1 MRFTLRQLNY
11 FVAAG
16 EALSIRQA
24 SAQINVSEPSIS
36 SAISQLEA
44 EFGITLFIRHH
55 AQGLSLTQAG
65 TALLRDAKAFLQQ
78 GRELENTAQELNAGI
93 SGQFN
98 VLCFTALAP
107 FIVPS
112 ICHGFKAMNPDVNL
126 QVHEAHQAEIL
137 EQLWHGKADIAIT
150 YDLDIPDGLDFTPL
164 TSLPPYA
171 VLAKSHPLAKR
182 KKLTLERL
190 SEEPLVLLDLPLS
203 KDYFLSLFHR
213 HKLTPSILSK
223 TQQVDVMRSMV
234 GQGYG
239 YGLANVKPD
248 NAITLDGSEL
258 VYMPLDGKLPALTL
272 GLLNHV
278 SAARSRLAKLFVEH
292 VNQQLNLG
300 KLPGIEL
307 HKNQQKRST

>member
-16 EALSIRQA
+16 DALSIRQA

-65 TALLRDAKAFLQQ
+65 TALLRDAKALLQQ

-93 SGQFN
+93 TGQFN

-107 FIVPS
+107 FVVPTL
-112 ICHGFKAMNPDVNL
+112 CHRFKSLNQEVDL
-126 QVHEAHQAEIL
+126 RIQEAHQAEIL
-137 EQLWHGKADIAIT
+137 ELLWHGKADVAIT
-150 YDLDIPDGLDFTPL
+150 YDLDLPHGLDFTPL

-171 VLAKSHPLAKR
+171 VLSNRHPLAKR
-182 KKLTLERL
+182 KRLSLERL
-190 SEEPLVLLDLPLS
+190 CSEPLVLLDLPLS
-203 KDYFLSLFHR
+203 RDYFLSLFHS
-213 HKLTPSILSK
+213 KNLTPTIFSK
-223 TQQVDVMRSMV
+223 THQVDVMRSMV

-248 NAITLDGSEL
+248 NTLSLDGSEL
-258 VYMPLDGKLPALTL
+258 VYMPLDGQLPALTL
-272 GLLNHV
+272 GLLNHE
-278 SAARSRLAKLFVEH
+278 SAARSQLFKVFVAYVYE
-292 VNQQLNLG
+292 QLEQGL
-300 KLPGIEL
+300 LPGIERRS
-307 HKNQQKRST
+307 NQLRRTL

>member
-16 EALSIRQA
+16 DALSIRQA
-24 SAQINVSEPSIS
+24 SAHINVSEPSIS

-65 TALLRDAKAFLQQ
+65 AALLRDAKALLQQ
-78 GRELENTAQELNAGI
+78 GRELENTAQELNSGI
-93 SGQFN
+93 SGQFS

-107 FIVPS
+107 FLVPT
-112 ICHGFKAMNPDVNL
+112 ICHQFKAMNPDVNL

-137 EQLWHGKADIAIT
+137 DKLWHGKADVALT
-150 YDLDIPDGLDFTPL
+150 YDLDLPQGLDFTPL
-164 TSLPPYA
+164 TRLPPYA
-171 VLAKSHPLAKR
+171 VLSSNHPLAKR
-182 KKLTLERL
+182 KRLTLERL
-190 SEEPLVLLDLPLS
+190 SSEPLVLLDLPLS
-203 KDYFLSLFHR
+203 HEYFLSLFQSQ
-213 HKLTPSILSK
+213 KLSPTILTK
-223 TQQVDVMRSMV
+223 TQQVDVMRSIV

-248 NAITLDGSEL
+248 NAMSLDGSEL

-272 GLLNHV
+272 GLLNHA
-278 SAARSRLAKLFVEH
+278 SASRSQLAKLFVAH
-292 VNQQLNLG
+292 VHKQRELG
-300 KLPGIEL
+300 LLPGVEL
-307 HKNQQKRST
+307 RCD